1 MTDLPADADLPLDD
15 PSFIGGPVVVDYQTG
30 DVHDLPEGE
39 PAIFLQML
47 TEPAALT
54 ADVEPDPEQVA
65 WLTEAA
71 AQNELIRATPPP
83 TVEVAD

>member
-1 MTDLPADADLPLDD
+1 MTDLPADANLPLDD

-47 TEPAALT
+47 TEPAALL
-54 ADVEPDPEQVA
+54 DVEPDPEQVA
-65 WLTEAA
+65 HLTEAFESG
-71 AQNELIRATPPP
+71 ELIRATPPP